1 MIYNYP
7 YFGFPNY
14 TKCIKQ
20 KNASYSNYLKPNFNP
35 QYNKPHIDQYTN
47 YSTIS
52 HSSLPPYKNVIKS
65 NNSINLPSSDNS
77 EVPLF
82 NLFGIQLYFDDV
94 LLICILLFLYNE
106 KIEDTYL
113 LVALVLL
120 LLS

>member
-14 TKCIKQ
+14 SKYIKQ
-20 KNASYSNYLKPNFNP
+20 QNANYQKSIFNP
-35 QYNKPHIDQYTN
+35 QYNKHHITQYNN
-47 YSTIS
+47 YSTHS
-52 HSSLPPYKNVIKS
+52 HNSLSSYKSAIKS
-65 NNSINLPSSDNS
+65 EKTTNIPSINNSDA
-77 EVPLF
+77 PLF
-82 NLFGIQLYFDDV
+82 NLFGIQLYFDDI

-113 LVALVLL
+113 LLALVLL